1 MFPRRAKIFF
11 GVIGV
16 SRSWIWMARE
26 STNSLFRRPSRKVVY
41 DEAEAQR
48 GCPTNADS
56 AWNRGRGKDSGRR
69 NADVIERSGNRLG
82 LEPRSLAL
90 RSNLWVLGK
99 LAIAMV

>member
-26 STNSLFRRPSRKVVY
+26 STNSLFLRPSRKVVY

-69 NADVIERSGNRLG
+69 NADVVERSGELAGTRTQGPRLKI
-82 LEPRSLAL
+82 
-90 RSNLWVLGK
+90 K
-99 LAIAMV
+99 LMGFRKARYCN